1 MLIFSKK
8 NDKISQYFY
17 AHQED
22 VAECFESFEEFFKL
36 LFSETADRNLLESA
50 KVSVDNHEAA
60 ADQEL
65 IHIVNTMRETYLP
78 ATRKNLISL
87 AQSTDRVA
95 NKCQSIVRKV
105 LLEKIQLPKEVRA
118 DILEIIAVTEEQI
131 RILYKAVD
139 KLLNDYKGLD
149 KDRKILD
156 DVRSE
161 ESHVDKIEAMLHER
175 IFDMDL
181 PLFEKTYYWDVVE
194 KICNLSDTIENIAD
208 QIQVMLI
215 EREA

>member
-8 NDKISQYFY
+8 NDKISKYFY

-22 VAECFESFEEFFKL
+22 VADCFESFEDFFKV
-36 LFSETADRNLLESA
+36 LFSDNADRNALESI
-50 KVSVDNHEAA
+50 KVSVDDHEAA

-87 AQSTDRVA
+87 AQSTDHVA
-95 NKCQSIVRKV
+95 NKCEAIVRKV
-105 LLEKIQLPKEVRA
+105 FLEKIQLPKEVHA
-118 DILEIIAVTEEQI
+118 DVLEIIAVTEDQI

-156 DVRSE
+156 DVRTE
-161 ESHVDKIEAMLHER
+161 ESRVDRIEAMLHER
-175 IFDMDL
+175 IFEMDL
-181 PLFEKTYYWDVVE
+181 PLFEKVYYWGVIDS
-194 KICNLSDTIENIAD
+194 ICDLSDSIENIAD
-208 QIQVMLI
+208 DIQIMLI

>member
-8 NDKISQYFY
+8 NDKISKSFY

-22 VAECFESFEEFFKL
+22 VAECFESFEDFFKV
-36 LFSETADRNLLESA
+36 LFSENPDRNHLESV
-50 KVSVDNHEAA
+50 KVAVDTHEAA
-60 ADQEL
+60 ADREL

-87 AQSTDRVA
+87 AQSTDRIA
-95 NKCQSIVRKV
+95 NKCQAIVRKV
-105 LLEKIQLPKEVRA
+105 YLEKIELPAEVQP
-118 DILEIIAVTEEQI
+118 DVLEIIAVTEDQV

-139 KLLNDYKGLD
+139 QLLNDYKGLD

-161 ESHVDKIEAMLHER
+161 ESHVDRVEAMLHER
-175 IFDMDL
+175 IFEMDL
-181 PLFEKTYYWDVVE
+181 PLFEKVYYWSVIDS
-194 KICNLSDTIENIAD
+194 ICDISDSIENIAD